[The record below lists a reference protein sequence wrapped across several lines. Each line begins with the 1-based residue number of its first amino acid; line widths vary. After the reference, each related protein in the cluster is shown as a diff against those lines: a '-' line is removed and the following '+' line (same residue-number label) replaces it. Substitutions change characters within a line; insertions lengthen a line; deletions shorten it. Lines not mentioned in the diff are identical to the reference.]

1 MLIIVIKIYL
11 SYHIER
17 LHRYTFDN
25 VYVQNG
31 KPITKKEKIISKLH
45 ILSTK
50 IVPKYREVLVIN
62 LNKKTYPQYQRYV
75 N

>member
-1 MLIIVIKIYL
+1 MFKKLFKVYL

-25 VYVQNG
+25 VYVQNN
-31 KPITKKEKIISKLH
+31 KPITKKEKIISRIH

-50 IVPKYREVLVIN
+50 IVPEYRQLLVKN
-62 LNKKTYPQYQRYV
+62 LNKKEYPQYIRYS

>member
-45 ILSTK
+45 RLSTK
-50 IVPKYREVLVIN
+50 IVPKYREVLAIN
-62 LNKKTYPQYQRYV
+62 LNKKTYPQYQRYA